1 VVFPG
6 QQGGPNFGGVAVDPA
21 TNYVIVNSRDVGG
34 LGRMDKT
41 PDGDQ
46 VAYRRVSPLGRG
58 TVNARFWNPR
68 TNLPCQPPP
77 WAHLMAVNA
86 NTGDIAWKVTLGT
99 SDELE
104 AKGMKNTGAFGQG
117 GPIVTAGGL
126 VFIAGTVD
134 RRFRAFDSSTGATV
148 WEARL
153 DAEGHTTPMT
163 YLAPNG
169 KQYVV
174 VMTTGLNAFALD

>member
-1 VVFPG
+1 
-6 QQGGPNFGGVAVDPA
+6 
-21 TNYVIVNSRDVGG
+21 
-34 LGRMDKT
+34 
-41 PDGDQ
+41 
-46 VAYRRVSPLGRG
+46 
-58 TVNARFWNPR
+58 
-68 TNLPCQPPP
+68 
-77 WAHLMAVNA
+77 MAVNA

-104 AKGMKNTGAFGQG
+104 AKGIKNTGAFGQG

-134 RRFRAFDSSTGATV
+134 RRFRAFDSSTGATL

-169 KQYVV
+169 RQYVV